1 MERSRQ
7 TAAGLGKVL
16 YDLFAAAARRQP
28 GGLSLTARSVLI
40 TLERCGPVRL
50 GELAVSEAVTQ
61 PSMTATVDQLC
72 QLGLATRLPD
82 PGDGRVVLVSLTS
95 DGARYL
101 DQRRA
106 ELQGRVADA
115 IDQLP
120 DDEATA
126 LNRALPALRHLIDGL
141 ATAPAK
147 ADSAGERVG
156 PLRAG
161 RRM

>member
-7 TAAGLGKVL
+7 AAGLGEVL
-16 YDLFAAAARRQP
+16 FDLFAAAARRQP
-28 GGLSLTARSVLI
+28 RNLSLTARSVLA
-40 TLERCGPVRL
+40 TLERGGPIRL
-50 GELAVSEAVTQ
+50 GELAASEAVTQ

-72 QLGLATRLPD
+72 RLGLATRLPD
-82 PGDGRVVLVSLTS
+82 PGDGRVVLVSPTLE
-95 DGARYL
+95 GARYL

-106 ELQGRVADA
+106 ELGSWVAEA

-147 ADSAGERVG
+147 ADSAGGRVG